1 MAALQRFCNVDMHRA
16 ISHMMSLRFRR
27 ELRDLPNAKLEHVRR
42 EFNSEADSLANA
54 AMDSR
59 CSTSEF
65 SCPAGGQ
72 ADAHGAAAEQ
82 SFRQGLGPKGSKV
95 VIEID

>member
-1 MAALQRFCNVDMHRA
+1 MDMHHA
-16 ISHMMSLRFRR
+16 ISHMMSLRR

-59 CSTSEF
+59 RGTSEF
-65 SCPAGGQ
+65 SCPAGEE
-72 ADAHGAAAEQ
+72 ADAYGAAAVQ
-82 SFRQGLGPKGSKV
+82 SFERESGPKGSKV